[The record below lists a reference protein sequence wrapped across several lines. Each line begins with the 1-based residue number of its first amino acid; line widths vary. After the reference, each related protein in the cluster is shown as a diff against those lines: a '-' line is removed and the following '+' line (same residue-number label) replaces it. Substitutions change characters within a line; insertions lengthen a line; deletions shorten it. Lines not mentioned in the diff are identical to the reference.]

1 MDTTKSLPNFDK
13 LWDYQDPAATETKFR
28 ELLPLAES
36 ADDET
41 YVLELKTQIA
51 RTLGLQGKFDESHAL
66 LDTIEKRLT
75 PDTKLARVRYLLER
89 GRAMNS
95 SGNPE
100 DSRPL
105 FEEAYVLAD
114 EIHEARLAIDA
125 VHMIAIVEPDPHK
138 QIEWNLKGIE
148 QVESDASQMG
158 WLHAL
163 YNNIGES
170 YSAIQDYSNAL
181 VYFNMLLEL
190 QKERGEPDIY
200 TIKDVARVS
209 RLSGDPTASLKLMQP
224 VFDELSSQNKDDG
237 WIREELAEAFLALGQ
252 TESANPH
259 FVKAYELL
267 SKEPWYKQNQ
277 ASQLERLKRMAEA

>member
-1 MDTTKSLPNFDK
+1 MDTTKSLPNFDT

-28 ELLPLAES
+28 ELLPVAES

-41 YVLELKTQIA
+41 YLLELETQIA

-66 LDTIEKRLT
+66 LDAVETRLT
-75 PDTKLARVRYLLER
+75 PKTKIARVRYLLER

-95 SGNPE
+95 SGRPAE
-100 DSRPL
+100 ARPL

-114 EIHEARLAIDA
+114 EIHEARFAIDA
-125 VHMIAIVEPDPHK
+125 VHMIAIVEPNPLT

-148 QVESDASQMG
+148 QAESDAAQKG

-170 YSAIQDYSNAL
+170 YCAIQDYPSAL
-181 VYFNMLLEL
+181 VYFKMLLEL

-200 TIKDVARVS
+200 TIKDIARIS
-209 RLSGDPTASLKLMQP
+209 RLSGDAAASLSLMQP
-224 VFDELSSQNKDDG
+224 VFDKLTSENKDDG
-237 WIREELAEAFLALGQ
+237 WIHEELAEDFLALGKP
-252 TESANPH
+252 EIARPH

-267 SKEPWYKQNQ
+267 SKVAWYVQNQ